1 MLATCAAACA
11 PSATTAPIT
20 SPGSPAS
27 FAPLPAAALAAS
39 AGGAV
44 RTSFTNLAF
53 DPYSNPMEAAASGRP
68 GVTQLTISA
77 APAAP
82 GRRSVLQSPGFSPV
96 KVAALPTLIQ
106 FSLPLPLNLNG
117 SSGLKAVCSFWDAS
131 AAAYSTAGCVGLPNP
146 SPPGLPLA
154 FRPPVPYYSSEDSRV
169 AEGSGPAAGPALR
182 PGFAFSDPSDTQLQ
196 SAWFVNE
203 SFVNGTLFWTANCIV
218 RLLDCSD
225 PAQVN
230 VSIFPDPQRPISIP
244 AVGCGG
250 VVANRSL
257 RIYTNDPW
265 IRPPQPCPLWDAA
278 AQAALL
284 GAPPCVWNA
293 SAAAFQGPGCD
304 ATCYWNATAQSFGG
318 GGCVAAPVTAC
329 GCRHLTAFATSSAPT
344 ISVCSASSMLS
355 ISPADILTKL
365 RMFLILIAGLF
376 GGMHLGAAAAYLVD
390 LRDYRRS
397 LSSLLAPESDPKYC
411 GFAAV
416 GPEQAW
422 SWLLEQSG
430 TSSSKD
436 VYAVQ
441 GTLVQA
447 AAVIGLPA
455 ARLRMAIP
463 EEARTTRSR
472 FISSISGPPLRAAPF
487 CVPSPQPV
495 RPSCALPSSLGASR
509 GNLGGSSRHRGAA
522 CDERDVAGAQ
532 A

>member
-77 APAAP
+77 APAASS
-82 GRRSVLQSPGFSPV
+82 RRSVLQSPGFSPV

-154 FRPPVPYYSSEDSRV
+154 FKPPVPYYSSEDSRV

-250 VVANRSL
+250 VLANRTL
-257 RIYTNDPW
+257 RVYYNDPW
-265 IRPPQPCPLWDAA
+265 IRPPLPCALWDAG
-278 AQAALL
+278 AQAQLL
-284 GAPPCVWNA
+284 AAPPCSWNT
-293 SAAAFQGPGCD
+293 SAAAFQGPGCSV
-304 ATCYWNATAQSFGG
+304 TCYWNATAQAFAG
-318 GGCVAAPVTAC
+318 GGCLVAPATSC
-329 GCRHLTAFATSSAPT
+329 GCRHLTAFASSSAPT
-344 ISVCSASSMLS
+344 ISVCSASDMLS
-355 ISPADILTKL
+355 LTPGDIINKL
-365 RMFLILIAGLF
+365 RTFLYVIGGLF
-376 GGMHLGAAAAYLVD
+376 VGMHAGAAAGYAIDRADRKAVIQHLMHD
-390 LRDYRRS
+390 
-397 LSSLLAPESDPKYC
+397 C
-411 GFAAV
+411 GFREL
-416 GPEQAW
+416 GP
-422 SWLLEQSG
+422 
-430 TSSSKD
+430 D
-436 VYAVQ
+436 
-441 GTLVQA
+441 
-447 AAVIGLPA
+447 
-455 ARLRMAIP
+455 
-463 EEARTTRSR
+463 
-472 FISSISGPPLRAAPF
+472 
-487 CVPSPQPV
+487 
-495 RPSCALPSSLGASR
+495 GA
-509 GNLGGSSRHRGAA
+509 
-522 CDERDVAGAQ
+522 
-532 A
+532 